1 MRPFKLLP
9 LPKNLTLKYDTLI
22 TLIFCDEI
30 TLNLTSSIKKSRPII
45 LDFPHIGPSKSLL
58 HLQVP
63 SVGDLFHDK
72 YFQTYIIMY
81 QSLSKAITNSIL
93 RPNAPLAYKALQHFI
108 TEDVVWIILEH
119 ILRIQDPYLNGKAWD
134 LQKQIYYLHIIYS
147 EDLAYFITKAAILHN
162 NTILSRQYV
171 SLNLL
176 FEQVLTQIMAC
187 QVFPPFLGIKY
198 SYFLRFWCQCVRQVL
213 YDKDYIFSI
222 YNYLETSKEPT
233 ALLTK
238 TPCTN
243 TLPPNIAL
251 FDFPI
256 LKSTQQTQDETTSPD
271 NPTTVSWDTLSH
283 QKLTIDPIVY
293 SLKIQYCHTC
303 KRSVTLQTPAV
314 GVYYLLYHPSSV
326 RTFNN
331 TISSMGLHPSY
342 L

>member
-1 MRPFKLLP
+1 MEDIQK
-9 LPKNLTLKYDTLI
+9 
-22 TLIFCDEI
+22 
-30 TLNLTSSIKKSRPII
+30 
-45 LDFPHIGPSKSLL
+45 
-58 HLQVP
+58 
-63 SVGDLFHDK
+63 
-72 YFQTYIIMY
+72 QTY
-81 QSLSKAITNSIL
+81 
-93 RPNAPLAYKALQHFI
+93 
-108 TEDVVWIILEH
+108 
-119 ILRIQDPYLNGKAWD
+119 D
-134 LQKQIYYLHIIYS
+134 LKLIS
-147 EDLAYFITKAAILHN
+147 EDYLVHLIIRKSILHN
-162 NTILSRQYV
+162 KIIIYRQDVYTK
-171 SLNLL
+171 LL
-176 FEQVLTQIMAC
+176 FEKVLTQIMAC